1 MDQESKITPQFID
14 TPDEESQA
22 MLSQIEKNGHN
33 PDIYEQMKNN
43 PLFYQ
48 LNYAQQ
54 GLPSTDQELQ
64 KLNDEER
71 LTYEMYTQ
79 KSALN
84 NKRVEEKQKLVFK
97 KGFKKAEQKF
107 YQNQLK
113 IGKKKKQNQQQID
126 FYENHFKELSL
137 KMNKHLTYFIHPQ
150 KKMQIGIIT
159 YQSGFKSFN
168 QPYIRTILKS
178 QSFRSEIKDY
188 ILNHFVREVQEEMS
202 YKLSKFIKF
211 CSRMYQEAL
220 KDYQMNSAKNDDEE
234 YFRNFIRLK
243 MEQSILK
250 NSKCKIPWSLQEIID
265 AQKFALNL
273 IDQEMDMENE

>member
-1 MDQESKITPQFID
+1 MDYVSKITPQIID

-22 MLSQIEKNGHN
+22 MLSQLENNN
-33 PDIYEQMKNN
+33 PDIYEQMKKNS
-43 PLFYQ
+43 PFFHQ
-48 LNYAQQ
+48 LNNAQQ
-54 GLPSTDQELQ
+54 GLLSTDQELQ

-71 LTYEMYTQ
+71 LTHEMYTR

-84 NKRVEEKQKLVFK
+84 HKRVEEKQKLVFK
-97 KGFKKAEQKF
+97 KAFKKAEQKF

-113 IGKKKKQNQQQID
+113 ISKKKKQTQQQID
-126 FYENHFKELSL
+126 FYEAYFKELSL
-137 KMNKHLTYFIHPQ
+137 KMNKDLKYFIHPQ
-150 KKMQIGIIT
+150 KKMQIGVIN

-178 QSFRSEIKDY
+178 KSFRSEIKDY

-202 YKLSKFIKF
+202 YKLLKFIKF
-211 CSRMYQEAL
+211 CSRMYEEAL
-220 KDYQMNSAKNDDEE
+220 KDFQMNSAKNDDEE

>member
-1 MDQESKITPQFID
+1 MDYVSKVTPQFID

-22 MLSQIEKNGHN
+22 MLSQLENNN
-33 PDIYEQMKNN
+33 PDIYEQMKKNS

-48 LNYAQQ
+48 LNNAQQ
-54 GLPSTDQELQ
+54 GLLSTDQELQ

-71 LTYEMYTQ
+71 LTHEMYTR
-79 KSALN
+79 KSVLN

-97 KGFKKAEQKF
+97 KAFKKAEQKF
-107 YQNQLK
+107 FQNQLK
-113 IGKKKKQNQQQID
+113 ISKKKKQNQQQID
-126 FYENHFKELSL
+126 FYETHFKELSL
-137 KMNKHLTYFIHPQ
+137 SMSKHLAFFIHPQ
-150 KKMQIGIIT
+150 KKMQIGMIN

-178 QSFRSEIKDY
+178 KSFRAEIKDY

-202 YKLSKFIKF
+202 YKLLKFIKF
-211 CSRMYQEAL
+211 CSRMYEEAL
-220 KDYQMNSAKNDDEE
+220 KDFQMNSAKNDDEE